1 MAVDELRARADVPV
15 DDTWDLTAI
24 FPNEAAWEAEVEAIR
39 AELPRVTALQGTL
52 AEGPGRLLEA
62 LRLQDELG
70 ERLTRAYSW
79 AGLRKDEDNT
89 SAAAVAAHDR
99 VVALSV
105 EAGQASSYLE
115 PEILAMPDGTVERYL
130 DEEQELVLYR
140 HGLEDLLRLRAHVL
154 SAESERLLASA
165 GEITM
170 AAGSIFTMLN
180 NADLTHGTLTDE
192 SGNEVTLTK
201 SNYLRYMES
210 RERDVRRQAFE
221 GMHRAYLDHRNTL
234 ATTYSSSVKTD
245 IFFARTRGY
254 GSALEASL
262 APNNIPVAVYDN
274 LTEVVNRRLPLLHR
288 YIALRKKVLELDQLE
303 VYDLYVPIVPEVDAE
318 YTYDRG
324 VETVLR
330 SLGPLGDEYRTI
342 LAGAFDSRWV
352 DVYENRGKTAGAYSW
367 GVHGV
372 HPFILMNWAGRLDDV
387 FTLAHEVGHA
397 LHSHYSS
404 TTQPFTYSRYTLFV
418 AEVASTVNELLMT
431 DALRRETDDRAV
443 QMYLINH
450 ALEDFRS
457 TLYRQAMFAE
467 FERWAHE
474 HVEGGGALTP
484 DVLSERYGELCAR
497 YYGPDV
503 NISESTAVEWARI
516 PHFYRAFYVFQY
528 STGISA
534 AAALSKMIVDEGE
547 PARKRYVDF
556 LSGGSS
562 KYSLDLLRDAGVD
575 MTTPDPIERALDV
588 FEALLVELEALV

>member
-115 PEILAMPDGTVERYL
+115 PEILALPDGTVERYL

-140 HGLEDLLRLRAHVL
+140 HGLQDLLRLRAHVL

>member
-24 FPNEAAWEAEVEAIR
+24 FPNEAAWEEEVEAIR

-115 PEILAMPDGTVERYL
+115 PEILALPDGTVERYL

-140 HGLEDLLRLRAHVL
+140 HGLQDLLRLRAHVL